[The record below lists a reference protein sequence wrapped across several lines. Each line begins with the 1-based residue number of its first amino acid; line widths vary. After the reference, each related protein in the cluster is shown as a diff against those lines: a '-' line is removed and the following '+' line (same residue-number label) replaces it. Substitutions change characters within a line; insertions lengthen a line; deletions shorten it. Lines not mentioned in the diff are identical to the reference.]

1 MRQGVCMGLLRRFL
15 MVQVI
20 ASVLIFSHMVSAD
33 SPTLPGSSGAGSS
46 PVTGSNAQASKP
58 AGPAVSTVTQQ
69 AVNLGV
75 LSSAGRI
82 NQVINFLTGPNPSGA
97 FLFPVFQPADSH
109 IFSTSL
115 EITRPD
121 NTTCYASASFFP
133 NQDAVYDSV
142 EYVNKTCT
150 EMEKVAFKD
159 LKRVGVLKKNIVVLD
174 GGTLKIFLMP
184 AGSGCVVIKKEVI
197 Q

>member
-1 MRQGVCMGLLRRFL
+1 MGLLSRIL
-15 MVQVI
+15 MIQVMM
-20 ASVLIFSHMVSAD
+20 SVLFFSQTAFAED
-33 SPTLPGSSGAGSS
+33 RKPASP
-46 PVTGSNAQASKP
+46 SNAGAPSGVGAPASQP

-82 NQVINFLTGPNPSGA
+82 NQVINFLAGNNQSGA
-97 FLFPVFQPADSH
+97 FLFPVYQEPDRH

-115 EITRPD
+115 EVSRPD

-142 EYVNKTCT
+142 EYVNKSCL
-150 EMEKVAFKD
+150 EMEKVAFKG
-159 LKRVGVLKKNIVVLD
+159 LKRIGVLKKNIIVLD